1 MRSVKL
7 VDLGTVPAVRSQTC
21 YHAAAYAMTETTP
34 DTIIVV
40 SPAEPYVCVG
50 FHQDVDKEVDREYCR
65 ARGWPVLRREVGG
78 GAVYLDRDQIFVQWV
93 FRPSSLPGDVAER
106 FRAYV
111 EPLVRTY
118 RKLGIEAEY
127 RPVNDVHVRG
137 RKIGGTGAAR
147 IGPAEVIVGSFM
159 LDFDRAA
166 MSRVLRV
173 SSEKMRDKVFQGL
186 RDYMT
191 TARDELGGLVDRERL
206 KALYAETCAEC
217 LGADIVPGRW
227 TEEEE
232 VKARELDL
240 LFLSPDWLEQAGAR
254 RRPGVKIHEDVHVRE
269 SEFKAPGGLIRIAV
283 RVNRSRIDDVSI
295 SGDFTIL
302 PRRAV
307 AGIEDDLRG
316 AAAEARSVLE
326 IVRRRYEGDR
336 VQSPGLTPEHWAE
349 AFARAFEG

>member
-1 MRSVKL
+1 MS
-7 VDLGTVPAVRSQTC
+7 GSG
-21 YHAAAYAMTETTP
+21 P
-34 DTIIVV
+34 DTIILV

-50 FHQDVDKEVDREYCR
+50 FHQDVDKEVDRAYCR

-106 FRAYV
+106 FRVYV

-118 RKLGIEAEY
+118 RALGVEAEY
-127 RPVNDVHVRG
+127 RPVNDIHVRG

-147 IGPAEVIVGSFM
+147 IGPAEGVVGSFM

-166 MSRVLRV
+166 MARVLRV

-191 TARDELGGLVDRERL
+191 TARDELGGSVDRERL
-206 KALYAETCAEC
+206 KALYAETCAGC
-217 LGADIVPGRW
+217 LGADIVPGQW

-232 VKARELDL
+232 AGARDLDR
-240 LFLSPDWLEQAGAR
+240 LFLSPDWLEQAGSR

-269 SEFKAPGGLIRIAV
+269 SEFKAPGGLIRLAV
-283 RVNRSRIDDVSI
+283 RINRSRIDDVSI

-326 IVRRRYEGDR
+326 IVRRRYEADR